1 MQQPVFP
8 FDTVVICCVPDPS
21 PRCWMLLSAAVRSWT
36 LLGAPRR
43 SAMKLFLL
51 NKKYILYII
60 LLLREGTSAS
70 RSRLGNL
77 LTLSQNSALA

>member
-1 MQQPVFP
+1 MHIRAVPPLKIIGVASHFGI
-8 FDTVVICCVPDPS
+8 VVSIVIVVV
-21 PRCWMLLSAAVRSWT
+21 AV
-36 LLGAPRR
+36 AV
-43 SAMKLFLL
+43 AFACF
-51 NKKYILYII
+51 NKQYILYII